1 MAKTSPKKIPHN
13 VIRVPRNLKDQEKK
27 KKKNINR
34 GTKGGRKEV
43 YVFQIHSKTLLVSL
57 KDTEVNK

>member
-1 MAKTSPKKIPHN
+1 MAKTSPKKNTPQCKSGAKK
-13 VIRVPRNLKDQEKK
+13 LKRSR

-43 YVFQIHSKTLLVSL
+43 YAFQIHSKTLLVSL